1 VGERQDHLSELE
13 AASSRATDLDRTLAG
28 ELRHAPPAGVAAG
41 AYLRELAARP
51 QLTPERERELIL
63 AARAGDARARG
74 ALVEAFTPVIA
85 ATAATYRSSATV
97 ERLELLQEG
106 VVGLLRALERY
117 DPDRGVPFWGYAVWW
132 VRQAMQQLVAELTR
146 PVVLSDRALRQ
157 LARLR
162 DAHRELVTESGREP
176 SADALASRSGL
187 DHDQV
192 ADLLAVD
199 RAPRSLEAPVY
210 EGESSTG
217 TFGDLIADPLAE
229 AAYEDALLELQ
240 ARDLRALLS
249 GLSRREREVLRD
261 RFGLEGRDEASLRDI
276 AGRLGLSAERV
287 RQIESRALGKLRAAA
302 GAD

>member
-1 VGERQDHLSELE
+1 VRDRQDHLSELE
-13 AASSRATDLDRTLAG
+13 AASSRATQLDRTLAG
-28 ELRHAPPAGVAAG
+28 ELRRAPPARVARGV
-41 AYLRELAARP
+41 YLRELAARP
-51 QLTPERERELIL
+51 ALASERERDLII
-63 AARAGDARARG
+63 AARGGDPRARE
-74 ALVEAFTPVIA
+74 ALVEAFMPLIA
-85 ATAATYRSSATV
+85 VTAATYRNSDSV

-117 DPDRGVPFWGYAVWW
+117 DAERGVPFWAYASFW

-162 DAHRELVTESGREP
+162 DAHGELVAQSGGEP
-176 SADALASRSGL
+176 SVEALASRSGL
-187 DHDQV
+187 DADQV
-192 ADLLAVD
+192 AGLLAVE
-199 RAPRSLEAPVY
+199 RAPRSLEAPAEV
-210 EGESSTG
+210 G
-217 TFGDLIADPLAE
+217 TFGDLVEDPLAE

-261 RFGLEGRDEASLRDI
+261 RFGLDGREEASLRDI
-276 AGRLGLSAERV
+276 GGRLGLSAERV

-302 GAD
+302 GAE